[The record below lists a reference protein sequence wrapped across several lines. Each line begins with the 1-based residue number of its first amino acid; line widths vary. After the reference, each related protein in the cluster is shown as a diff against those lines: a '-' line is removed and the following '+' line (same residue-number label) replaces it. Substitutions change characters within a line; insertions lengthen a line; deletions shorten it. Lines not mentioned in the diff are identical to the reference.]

1 MLFLWAS
8 LPVDLPV
15 PSLRIST
22 GIFPPACAI
31 LFTYE
36 MMRQDRLGT
45 AVISFVK
52 VGAGNLSAH
61 DWRVFGVLTVG
72 SWPIVVLVCLRLF

>member
-1 MLFLWAS
+1 
-8 LPVDLPV
+8 V
-15 PSLRIST
+15 P
-22 GIFPPACAI
+22 F

-36 MMRQDRLGT
+36 MIRHDRLRA

-61 DWRVFGVLTVG
+61 DWRLFGVLTVG
-72 SWPIVVLVCLRLF
+72 S